1 MSIELQIQATTL
13 AAMVE
18 NTAAQQLATTCMP
31 LFPGFSIDHIDVV
44 AGSATVAQ
52 SAAGPAVQLA
62 LDLFVVTDQDLFA
75 NANQTPPGALVPRG
89 RIGVTYLITAPL
101 EPVTVAGVT
110 TNRSFMTLA
119 PGPIQLPPLPPVPGL
134 NPADVERQLRAAL
147 PSVKQEMTQVLALL
161 GLPSPQ
167 RTSVE
172 RVGDTLAWRFDPTGS
187 AQRRLFA
194 AQAWGLFVDAK
205 GLESLVLGRLSPP
218 IKKAMPQATVTARY
232 VLEGGAPKVI
242 VEVGLTIV
250 GDFIG
255 HPEIRLA
262 INLGAVLS
270 LLPGP
275 KPLVRV
281 SMDWSFHI
289 FADAVPGFLE
299 ALAEKLAETVA
310 SDLIDPALFGA
321 TRTGDRSFFIDIAL
335 PDLAMPGALLRI
347 DSLQATV
354 DGMTLGGAVKMRPY
368 APPVLTVR
376 QYPLGLPYRFQ
387 RCRENARSGS
397 GARSKE
403 PPTIFNTRCQGQVV
417 VEGGGR
423 LCAVDQRTPA
433 ASLAPYFTPA
443 PAIGNTDATV
453 RVTVQ
458 MPYAVAM
465 NLPQPLTLVL
475 RTARGVRFI
484 DLGRAPKLR
493 VDAGG
498 VLLDKVADFYLND
511 CLVVVAREKGAWGIG
526 WSVSADDMKT
536 RPMEEPDWAAYLQQA
551 IAGLQVQMV
560 RLQGLDAH
568 ELLRFRSASHA
579 IDVTADA
586 QGRAAVPLMLP
597 LAEVV
602 GPAMLSR
609 ADGRT
614 LEGHFEVET
623 VVFERHLTLP
633 GRVVRPLVLSGSGGL
648 RVVMQTMQ
656 TRTQAHA
663 QPQRQTLVAEISG
676 LGARLRPAAAA
687 AVADLAAAETS
698 SAGVETELNPQP
710 LPPVESPL
718 SSARLAARAGLA
730 GVERVVLMPGFD
742 DLAVAQMADGSQLL
756 LEVPSHSGQG
766 PVRIA
771 GTFAGP
777 VGAITTAGP
786 WAVSQ
791 TGQTVAVFQVTKELR
806 HDCCC

>member
-1 MSIELQIQATTL
+1 MSVELQFQATTL

-18 NTAAQQLATTCMP
+18 NTAAQQLATTCLP

-52 SAAGPAVQLA
+52 SAAGPSVQLA
-62 LDLFVVTDQDLFA
+62 LNLFIVTDSELFA
-75 NANQTPPGALVPRG
+75 HANQTPPGALVPRG

-110 TNRSFMTLA
+110 TNRSFMSLA
-119 PGPIQLPPLPPVPGL
+119 PGPIQLPDLPPVPGL
-134 NPADVERQLRAAL
+134 NPADIERQLRAAL
-147 PSVKQEMTQVLALL
+147 PTVKPELTQVLTLL

-172 RVGDTLAWRFDPTGS
+172 PVGDTLALRFDPGGS
-187 AQRRLFA
+187 SQRRLFA
-194 AQAWGLFVDAK
+194 GQAWGFFVDAK
-205 GLESLVLGRLSPP
+205 GLENLVLGRLKKP
-218 IKKAMPQATVTARY
+218 IQDAVPAATVTARY

-262 INLGAVLS
+262 VDLGAVLS

-310 SDLIDPALFGA
+310 SELIDPALFGA

-335 PDLAMPGALLRI
+335 PDVAMPGAQLRI
-347 DSLQATV
+347 DSLQATA

-368 APPVLTVR
+368 APPVLAVR
-376 QYPLGLPYRFQ
+376 QYPLGMPYRFQ

-397 GARSKE
+397 GAPSKE
-403 PPTIFNTRCQGQVV
+403 PPSIFNTRCQGQVV

-423 LCAVDQRTPA
+423 LCAVDQRTPV

-443 PAIGNTDATV
+443 PPIGSTDDTV
-453 RVTVQ
+453 RVTVL

-484 DLGRAPKLR
+484 DLGVAPKLR
-493 VDAGG
+493 VGAGG
-498 VLLDKVADFYLND
+498 VLLDNVRDFYLKD

-526 WSVSADDMKT
+526 WSVSPDDMKT
-536 RPMEEPDWAAYLQQA
+536 RPIEEPDWATYLQQA
-551 IAGLQVQMV
+551 PAGLQVQMV

-586 QGRAAVPLMLP
+586 QGRAAIPAMLP
-597 LAEVV
+597 LSQTV
-602 GPAMLSR
+602 GPALLAR
-609 ADGRT
+609 ANGRT
-614 LEGHFEVET
+614 LEGHFDVET

-633 GRVVRPLVLSGSGGL
+633 GRLAAPPVANGSGGL
-648 RVVMQTMQ
+648 RVFTE
-656 TRTQAHA
+656 TRTGTQGRK
-663 QPQRQTLVAEISG
+663 QVADVSG
-676 LGARLRPAAAA
+676 LGARLRPAG
-687 AVADLAAAETS
+687 
-698 SAGVETELNPQP
+698 AGQETELNPQP
-710 LPPVESPL
+710 LPPVDSPL
-718 SSARLAARAGLA
+718 SSTRLAARAGLA

-742 DLAVAQMADGSQLL
+742 DMAVALMADGSQLL
-756 LEVPSHSGQG
+756 LEVPVRSGQG

-777 VGAITTAGP
+777 VGKIVLAGP

-791 TGQTVAVFQVTKELR
+791 TGPTLAVFQVKQERR
-806 HDCCC
+806 HDGCGSSPAALPRRGQELA